1 MSEYTP
7 EEKKRVGNTDR
18 DRYIDQLAAAIS
30 TGHISEE
37 EFGERRDKALV
48 ATIKKDLIILV
59 ADLPDLPKPKR
70 TLVTYQLAGCSWHFS
85 PVRWGAALII
95 SSALLVLPGPLCA
108 AAWHGFDNAPGG
120 GLLPI
125 SLILLGVT
133 CLLGFGIGWAPDDK
147 KREECKSDV

>member
-1 MSEYTP
+1 MSEDIP

-48 ATIKKDLIILV
+48 ATIKSDLISLV

-70 TLVTYQLAGCSWHFS
+70 TLVTHQLAGSWLFS
-85 PVRWGAALII
+85 PWRWGAGLII

-120 GLLPI
+120 GLLPV

-147 KREECKSDV
+147 EWTDV